1 MYMHMFSNKKN
12 SRNAAAVIIF
22 LVLSAFPGSTQEQI
36 EGFAGIQIGMIYEEV
51 DAQLQRAG
59 LFNYR
64 GQADVSFSPGRDR
77 LILETAGIDYLQ
89 RGIFQFQDSVLFS
102 ITLFVNPSKMDHFT
116 LLSRFTELY
125 GEPASFSPQRI
136 RWQNN
141 NIRLSLE
148 RPLTVQYLDMQVFE
162 ERQEAGRAD
171 ESRAQ
176 LSRDLFL
183 DLF

>member
-1 MYMHMFSNKKN
+1 MIGNKKN
-12 SRNAAAVIIF
+12 GRNPAAVIII
-22 LVLSAFPGSTQEQI
+22 LILSAFPGIAQEQI
-36 EGFAGIQIGMIYEEV
+36 EGFAGIRIGMIYEDV

-59 LFNYR
+59 VFNYR

-77 LILETAGIDYLQ
+77 IILEAAGIDYLQ

-136 RWQNN
+136 RWQSNN
-141 NIRLSLE
+141 VRLSLE

-162 ERQEAGRAD
+162 ALQEAGKAE